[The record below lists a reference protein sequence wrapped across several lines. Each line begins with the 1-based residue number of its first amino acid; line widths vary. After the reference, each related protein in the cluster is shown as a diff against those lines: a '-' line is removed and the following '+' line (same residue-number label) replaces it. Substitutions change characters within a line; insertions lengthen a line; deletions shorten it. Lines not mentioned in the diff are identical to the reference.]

1 MQGSGYYKCRLTN
14 RSEKQNTRT
23 PMVEG
28 YCYARP
34 TAGEQF
40 MMWND
45 QPLDRSTGAS
55 NRMIVTSE
63 VQVADVGHK
72 VIEFHTESG
81 STYLWED
88 LS

>member
-1 MQGSGYYKCRLTN
+1 MNQNYKCRLTN

-23 PMVEG
+23 PVIEG
-28 YCYARP
+28 FCEFRP
-34 TAGEQF
+34 TPGERF
-40 MMWND
+40 VMWND
-45 QPLDRSTGAS
+45 KPLTTDRGM
-55 NRMIVTSE
+55 NHRMIATSE
-63 VQVADVGHK
+63 VMVADFADK